1 MKHRLS
7 CAIALCSA
15 LAIGQAVAAPIV
27 TNGGFES
34 GLTGWTLSDPD
45 GYIFTCGPN
54 PNPCTNPAGF
64 QQTGAPHSGGVA
76 VVMGDFSPRTLSQAL
91 STISGERYDISF
103 WMANCPDRAECKPNG
118 MKVEFGGQTLLPSQA
133 FDSFG
138 WTQFV
143 FSNILATSNSST
155 LSFSGY
161 NTPAFFMLDDISV
174 AQAALPSVPEPG
186 TLMLV
191 GLAGALGLA
200 GGRRRPNS

>member
-1 MKHRLS
+1 M
-7 CAIALCSA
+7 
-15 LAIGQAVAAPIV
+15 
-27 TNGGFES
+27 
-34 GLTGWTLSDPD
+34 
-45 GYIFTCGPN
+45 
-54 PNPCTNPAGF
+54 
-64 QQTGAPHSGGVA
+64 
-76 VVMGDFSPRTLSQAL
+76 VMGDFSPRTLSQAL

-118 MKVEFGGQTLLPSQA
+118 IKVEFGGQTLLPSQA

-174 AQAALPSVPEPG
+174 AQSALPSVPEPG